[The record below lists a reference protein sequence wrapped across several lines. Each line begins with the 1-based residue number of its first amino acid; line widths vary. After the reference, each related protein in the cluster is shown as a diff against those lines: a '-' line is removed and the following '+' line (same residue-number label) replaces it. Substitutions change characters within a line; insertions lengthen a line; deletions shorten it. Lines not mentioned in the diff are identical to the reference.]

1 MAKKQISENWTVS
14 YTCREKNTSD
24 DIRCINMNWENRPV
38 EEVIDNLNT
47 WLVAAG
53 YGQLV
58 VSEKIYLEK

>member
-1 MAKKQISENWTVS
+1 MAKKQTTETWNVS
-14 YTCREKNTSD
+14 FTCRDKNTSD
-24 DIRCINMNWENRPV
+24 DIRSINMNWENRPI
-38 EEVIDNLNT
+38 EEVVDNLNT